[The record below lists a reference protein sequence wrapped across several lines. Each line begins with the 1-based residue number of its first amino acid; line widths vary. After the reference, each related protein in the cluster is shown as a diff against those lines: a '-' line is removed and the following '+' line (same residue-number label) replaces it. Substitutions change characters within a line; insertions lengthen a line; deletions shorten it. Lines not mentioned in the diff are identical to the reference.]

1 MGAITQ
7 SSEAFYN
14 VRSDFSIIVNYYEDI
29 RWRKATAHASIILV
43 DESFKLTYAACMPE
57 DAILLIARF
66 SFAFRLKLI
75 SDLQSVFC
83 GSRSTAHIYQQD
95 QRGRVATQQRP
106 AARSC

>member
-29 RWRKATAHASIILV
+29 RWSKATAHASINLV
-43 DESFKLTYAACMPE
+43 DVMSE